1 MRRMMIW
8 SLAVVAV
15 GLMASAALAAEEPI
29 EEWQV
34 RGTLAALKDGYPQVR
49 ALAASELE
57 DLLKPDAPD
66 APRREWKGQ
75 SASLLNEA
83 RGDLRELLKDAD
95 ADVRIGAARALAR
108 LYERAKDVT
117 ALREL
122 LHDPEAGPGFHAAE
136 SLARLYE
143 ANRDVSGL
151 RDLLRDVNP
160 NAAWSAALALARLY
174 AEAKDAPALGGLLAD
189 SDRNVRW
196 YAAQA
201 LARLHEE
208 TKNVSALR
216 EMLKDSS
223 LDVRRPA
230 AEELARLGEKA
241 AEPVLRDI
249 LRDKDTPPDTRWEIA
264 DALVRLGEK
273 DALSILR
280 DFLKDSRPNIRERVA
295 EALVGVQERGKDAAG
310 LRDLL
315 KDASPE
321 VREQAARA
329 LARMYAGA
337 KDAAALREMIQI
349 QDADAYRE
357 GSWALIR
364 LYQAEGDKSALREF
378 LKTQDAAVYREA
390 AWALGRLGEKDVI
403 PSLREMLRE
412 PFPDARRETTRVLT
426 QLGDTDPL
434 AVLHFPYEDISSL
447 YWARWLAHYWGGKK
461 PEVARVLCAYLGRPK
476 DDPTIPVS
484 DGRTRREGALADLR
498 ILREEAWEKTDSPWI
513 KEDVAQW
520 WSWLITQEGIDWK
533 SADEVAEL
541 KRIRDVLG
549 KEMPGRRYNA
559 GIDRVLEPYEI
570 SPPPF
575 VRTIIVFALLNF
587 VAVLLA
593 FIVRRL
599 GSRGRWFPVGAYF
612 AGLLVACFAD
622 VGGWEYRA
630 HTIPWLLAVISL
642 VEIGLF
648 LGITAKPPAGLT
660 IAPLRGLSARPGGR
674 RQILD
679 RHAATASAALR
690 DARDRSSYEEYV
702 NLPAALRSDS
712 KSAPTSCS
720 DPADTIL
727 AHLTG
732 TDGDKG
738 SVLIEAPPG
747 RGKSALVREVASRA
761 LDQFKKTGSRGPLPV
776 FLAGG
781 SDSVEKMIE
790 AALAPLRLSQKAL
803 TAHLEAGDF
812 FLILDGVSES
822 SPAADVLASFVNGPF
837 GRSTPLLLA
846 ARLGRGYAPVIQGG
860 RWMRVEPG
868 ALDAES
874 LREFVRAYG
883 GSPLPEQ
890 ILSAC
895 RGLDGG
901 YLSRLVRMAL
911 VVNPRADGPISAA
924 DLYRAFFLKS
934 LEGQFPA
941 EVERI
946 KCLDKASRWCLETY
960 WRDGLRRR
968 RYDPTDNLQQ
978 QLRQAG
984 LLVVADANPEPKEV
998 LFADVTMQSYLTAH
1012 GLATQDRQG
1021 YKQLPRPTDNPD
1033 TIPWDR
1039 GRVLLRAAADAEL
1052 FRLCLANF
1060 TPKKEFR
1067 GWLKEELAR
1076 WAAQYDEDLP
1086 RRKVLSAIPAPL
1098 AERLRE
1104 VRGSGKVLAEAAC
1117 AGFDADES
1125 NDSVE
1130 VLGNLYARVAPLV
1143 GDLEGGGSF
1152 TPRS

>member
-622 VGGWEYRA
+622 VGGWEHRA
-630 HTIPWLLAVISL
+630 YTIPWLLAVVSL
-642 VEIGLF
+642 AWFGLLIVVAAITWGPHTGKMRDHTAAIG
-648 LGITAKPPAGLT
+648 
-660 IAPLRGLSARPGGR
+660 AR
-674 RQILD
+674 
-679 RHAATASAALR
+679 LR
-690 DARDRSSYEEYV
+690 DDRDRAGYEEYV
-702 NLPAALRSDS
+702 ALPADVRSES
-712 KSAPTSCS
+712 HPGPMACA
-720 DPADTIL
+720 DPAAVIL
-727 AHLTG
+727 ARLMG
-732 TDGDKG
+732 ADGPKG
-738 SVLIEAPPG
+738 SVLVEAPAG
-747 RGKSALVREVASRA
+747 TGKSALVREVMSRA
-761 LDQFKKTGSRGPLPV
+761 LDRFKEDPPNGRVPV
-776 FLAGG
+776 LLGG
-781 SDSVEKMIE
+781 ESESFEKMIE
-790 AALAPLRLSQKAL
+790 AGVASVLPSVESLSTL
-803 TAHLEAGDF
+803 LDMGRI

-822 SPAADVLASFVNGPF
+822 GPVAEVLAAFVNDPH
-837 GRSTPLLLA
+837 GRNTPMLVA
-846 ARLGRGYAPVIQGG
+846 ARPGGGYARAVQGA
-860 RWMRVEPG
+860 RWMTVEPK

-874 LREFVRAYG
+874 LGKFTAGYG
-883 GSPLPEQ
+883 GPTLLDPV
-890 ILSAC
+890 LSAC
-895 RGLDGG
+895 RGPDGG
-901 YLSRLVRMAL
+901 YLPRLVRMAMI
-911 VVNPRADGPISAA
+911 VNPHTAGPVSAA
-924 DLYRAFFLKS
+924 DLYREFFLKA

-946 KCLDKASRWCLETY
+946 KRLDEASRWCLETY

-968 RYDPTDNLQQ
+968 KYVPTDTLQQ

-1117 AGFDADES
+1117 AGFNADES